1 MDAYK
6 YRPRPVLSFMKHT
19 NNIERISRRTLGMP
33 RAKGLARRKNKTAN
47 INVNTVRPRFGTRLS
62 KWFFQLGA
70 LGLVYTVGKYLDSI
84 RVSFFHFLLSYEVTC
99 LILLS
104 MTQYALFHAFLAPIL
119 HVRTRVHTRRSPFS
133 CRGPRTKHNTHNI
146 PHH

>member
-1 MDAYK
+1 
-6 YRPRPVLSFMKHT
+6 MKHT

-47 INVNTVRPRFGTRLS
+47 INVNNVNTVRPGFGTRLS

-84 RVSFFHFLLSYEVTC
+84 RVSFFRFLLSYEVTR

-133 CRGPRTKHNTHNI
+133 CRSPRTKHNAHNI